1 MGYYYI
7 KLKKGKPKL
16 VVLLNKNE
24 FFLHRIDEKL
34 QQKSNG
40 LLHENRAFTS

>member
-7 KLKKGKPKL
+7 KLKKGKPKI
-16 VVLLNKNE
+16 VVLLNKNGVL
-24 FFLHRIDEKL
+24 LHRIDEKL

-40 LLHENRAFTS
+40 LLHKNRAFTS